1 MTRDNARRDAML
13 LERAVSA
20 YRDRSPEGEIRFA
33 PEWHDL
39 TPNRRLDLFRMQTES
54 RILERAADPQGL
66 SSTAH
71 AVLSRLERVEPLG

>member
-1 MTRDNARRDAML
+1 MTRDNTRRDAML

-20 YRDRSPEGEIRFA
+20 YRGRSPKGEIRFA

-39 TPNRRLDLFRMQTES
+39 TPDQRLDLFLMQTES

-71 AVLSRLERVEPLG
+71 TVLNRLDLVDQLG